1 MKHMLESIAAKN
13 REPVAAAGVLK
24 LPSAEDLSAAAG
36 VSAQVQQLSQQLTEL
51 AIKQQQQL
59 QQPQTAR
66 VTSGAAAP
74 AANNNNEALQ
84 IIKQLVELIA
94 HPQEQ
99 RQRDTRQQ
107 AHQQQPSPQ
116 LSTAQGAAAQAAAL
130 SSEARRL
137 FRSIISWVSRL
148 KGSIPGVSLLQVLLS
163 LPSYAFPEE
172 AANAIC
178 GMADYLSPLAGLEGL
193 GRVVSPP
200 ARAAAMWERAS
211 RSRPV
216 STAAEEQLR
225 RAVQQVHQHAAATAG
240 APLNRQDDAVAALLR
255 AAPSAHPMSVVHATR
270 GLGPLLDMDTTLQLL
285 RQAQAS
291 GAPAVELAAAA
302 YRCLPVA
309 QANAFCED
317 LQQHNGSRLP
327 QKEHLELVD
336 ELLLLL
342 QQALQLAG
350 QAGRQQTA
358 QEHAQYF
365 FGPPAPP
372 PYGGESLNSLV
383 FRVSDELLLS
393 YTAVL

>member
-1 MKHMLESIAAKN
+1 MRHMLESIAAKN
-13 REPVAAAGVLK
+13 REPVAGAGVLK

-66 VTSGAAAP
+66 VTSGAATP

-107 AHQQQPSPQ
+107 AQQQQPSPR
-116 LSTAQGAAAQAAAL
+116 LSTAQGAAAQAAL

-216 STAAEEQLR
+216 SPAVEEQLR

-255 AAPSAHPMSVVHATR
+255 AAPAAHPMSVVHATR
-270 GLGPLLDMDTTLQLL
+270 GLGPLLDTDTTLQLL

-291 GAPAVELAAAA
+291 GAPPVELAAAA

-350 QAGRQQTA
+350 HARRQQTA

-372 PYGGESLNSLV
+372 PYGGEFLNSLV

-393 YTAVL
+393 CTAVL